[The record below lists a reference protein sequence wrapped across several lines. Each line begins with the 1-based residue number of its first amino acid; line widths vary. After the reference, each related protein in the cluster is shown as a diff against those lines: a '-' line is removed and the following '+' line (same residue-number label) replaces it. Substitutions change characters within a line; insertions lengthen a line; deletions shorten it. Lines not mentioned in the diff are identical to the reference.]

1 MDKTF
6 SLLKGQVV
14 RSKKGRDEGK
24 VYIIMEIIDDDLL
37 LLVDGKLR
45 KLDRPKKKKVKHLYI
60 YKDIIDLDDKDLSDS
75 YIRKKLL
82 PYS

>member
-24 VYIIMEIIDDDLL
+24 VYIIMEIIDDDIL

-60 YKDIIDLDDKDLSDS
+60 YKDVIDTEVSDFS
-75 YIRKKLL
+75 DIYIRKKLL

>member
-1 MDKTF
+1 MDNTF
-6 SLLKGQVV
+6 SLLRGQVV

-24 VYIIMEIIDDDLL
+24 VFVITEIIDDDLL
-37 LLVDGKLR
+37 FLVDGKLR

-60 YKDIIDLDDKDLSDS
+60 YKDVIDLDVKDLNDS

>member
-1 MDKTF
+1 MDNTF
-6 SLLKGQVV
+6 SLLRGQVV

-24 VYIIMEIIDDDLL
+24 VFVITEIIDDDFL

-60 YKDIIDLDDKDLSDS
+60 YKDVIDLDVKDVNDS

>member
-60 YKDIIDLDDKDLSDS
+60 YKDVIDTEVRDFSDI

>member
-24 VYIIMEIIDDDLL
+24 VYIIIDIIDDDLL

-60 YKDIIDLDDKDLSDS
+60 YKDVIDTEVSDFS
-75 YIRKKLL
+75 DTYIRKKLL

>member
-1 MDKTF
+1 MDNTL
-6 SLLKGQVV
+6 SLVNGQVV

-24 VYIIMEIIDDDLL
+24 VFVITEIIDKDFLY
-37 LLVDGKLR
+37 LVDGKLR

-60 YKDIIDLDDKDLSDS
+60 YKDVIDLEVKDLNDS

>member
-1 MDKTF
+1 MDKIF

-24 VYIIMEIIDDDLL
+24 VYIIMDIIDDDLL

-60 YKDIIDLDDKDLSDS
+60 YKDVIDTEVSDFS
-75 YIRKKLL
+75 DTYIRKKLL

>member
-14 RSKKGRDEGK
+14 SSKKGRDEGK
-24 VYIIMEIIDDDLL
+24 VYIIMDIIDDDLL

-60 YKDIIDLDDKDLSDS
+60 YKDVIDTEVSDFS
-75 YIRKKLL
+75 DTYIRKKLL

>member
-60 YKDIIDLDDKDLSDS
+60 YKAVVELDVENFNDA
-75 YIRKKLL
+75 YIRRVLL
-82 PYS
+82 SYS

>member
-45 KLDRPKKKKVKHLYI
+45 KLDRPKKKKVKHFYI
-60 YKDIIDLDDKDLSDS
+60 YKDVIDTEVSDFS
-75 YIRKKLL
+75 DTYIRKKLL

>member
-1 MDKTF
+1 MDNTF

-24 VYIIMEIIDDDLL
+24 VYLIIDIIDDDLL

>member
-1 MDKTF
+1 MEKTF

-60 YKDIIDLDDKDLSDS
+60 YKDVIDTEVSDFS
-75 YIRKKLL
+75 DIYIRKKLL

>member
-1 MDKTF
+1 MDNTF
-6 SLLKGQVV
+6 SLLRGQVV

-24 VYIIMEIIDDDLL
+24 VFVITEIIDDDFLFI
-37 LLVDGKLR
+37 VDGKLR

-60 YKDIIDLDDKDLSDS
+60 YKDVIDLNVKDLNDS

>member
-1 MDKTF
+1 MDNTF
-6 SLLKGQVV
+6 SLFKGQVV

-24 VYIIMEIIDDDLL
+24 VFVVIDIIDKDYLY
-37 LLVDGKLR
+37 LVDGKLR

-60 YKDIIDLDDKDLSDS
+60 YKDIIDLDLKDLNDT

>member
-1 MDKTF
+1 MDNTF
-6 SLLKGQVV
+6 SLLRGQVV
-14 RSKKGRDEGK
+14 RSKKGRDEGR
-24 VYIIMEIIDDDLL
+24 VFVITEIIDDDFLFI
-37 LLVDGKLR
+37 VDGKLR

-60 YKDIIDLDDKDLSDS
+60 YKDVIDLNVKDLNDS

>member
-1 MDKTF
+1 MDNTL
-6 SLLKGQVV
+6 SLVKGQVV

-24 VYIIMEIIDDDLL
+24 VFVITEIIDKDFLY
-37 LLVDGKLR
+37 LVDGKLR

-60 YKDIIDLDDKDLSDS
+60 YKDVIDTEVSDFS
-75 YIRKKLL
+75 DTYIRKKLL

>member
-1 MDKTF
+1 MDNTF

-24 VYIIMEIIDDDLL
+24 VYLIIDVIDDDFL

-60 YKDIIDLDDKDLSDS
+60 YKDVIDTNVSEFNDT

>member
-24 VYIIMEIIDDDLL
+24 VYIIMDIIDDDLL

-60 YKDIIDLDDKDLSDS
+60 YKDVIDINVSEFSDT

>member
-24 VYIIMEIIDDDLL
+24 VYIIMDIIDDDFL

-45 KLDRPKKKKVKHLYI
+45 NLDRPKKKKVKHLYI
-60 YKDIIDLDDKDLSDS
+60 YKDVIDTEVSDFS
-75 YIRKKLL
+75 DTYIRKKLL

>member
-24 VYIIMEIIDDDLL
+24 VYIIMDIIDDDLL

-45 KLDRPKKKKVKHLYI
+45 KLDRPKKKKGKTSLYI
-60 YKDIIDLDDKDLSDS
+60 
-75 YIRKKLL
+75 
-82 PYS
+82 

>member
-60 YKDIIDLDDKDLSDS
+60 YKDIIDLDLKDLNDS

>member
-1 MDKTF
+1 MDKTL

-60 YKDIIDLDDKDLSDS
+60 YKDVIDLEVKDLNDS

>member
-24 VYIIMEIIDDDLL
+24 VYIIMDIIDDDLL

-60 YKDIIDLDDKDLSDS
+60 YKDVIDTEVSDFS
-75 YIRKKLL
+75 DTYIRKKLL

>member
-14 RSKKGRDEGK
+14 RSQKGRDEGK
-24 VYIIMEIIDDDLL
+24 VYIIIEIIDDDLL

-60 YKDIIDLDDKDLSDS
+60 YKDVIDTEVSDFS
-75 YIRKKLL
+75 DIYIRKKLL